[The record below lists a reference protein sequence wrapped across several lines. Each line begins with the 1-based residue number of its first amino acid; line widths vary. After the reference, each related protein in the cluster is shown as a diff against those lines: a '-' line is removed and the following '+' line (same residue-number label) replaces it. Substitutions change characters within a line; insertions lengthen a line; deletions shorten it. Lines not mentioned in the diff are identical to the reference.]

1 MNKREFGDMKEVLEL
16 VVNSGA
22 VRWVVYSTLTFG
34 QTEKAICSEYS
45 LHNCYP
51 FLTPMVLSS

>member
-1 MNKREFGDMKEVLEL
+1 MNKREFGDMKEALEL

-34 QTEKAICSEYS
+34 QTEKANCSEHS